1 MLTPRTSF
9 RTSPEAVGWLS
20 VGPRRHSARLG
31 GSTVLAGRDA
41 RQSPRASVLSRSIR
55 ASGLGNS
62 KRGMGGLLQLAR
74 SASVPGVRGSGSG
87 SSSSSSSATSAHR
100 EDMDDT
106 AVSSSRRARRAHS
119 RRALSKARGGKG
131 LYSALCAHCDRPA
144 ARTKGEEGSRGSE
157 LSAR

>member
-1 MLTPRTSF
+1 MAERARWMWAGGGPSQHKL
-9 RTSPEAVGWLS
+9 AHVKVKVGRES
-20 VGPRRHSARLG
+20 VHTRAEEVG
-31 GSTVLAGRDA
+31 GEGGREDGGWAGGRE
-41 RQSPRASVLSRSIR
+41 
-55 ASGLGNS
+55 GGNE
-62 KRGMGGLLQLAR
+62 GGRKGEVA
-74 SASVPGVRGSGSG
+74 PGVRGSGSG

>member
-74 SASVPGVRGSGSG
+74 SASVPMGCNIVWAGSEQVMAIVLGSRKVACMAGDDVG
-87 SSSSSSSATSAHR
+87 SIK
-100 EDMDDT
+100 
-106 AVSSSRRARRAHS
+106 RAR
-119 RRALSKARGGKG
+119 
-131 LYSALCAHCDRPA
+131 
-144 ARTKGEEGSRGSE
+144 
-157 LSAR
+157 